1 MSSIIANNQ
10 LFSATAASI
19 KNISIDDKLLRQL
32 STNVRKVVKTLQ
44 DWIELSTDWDLA
56 VGRLRR
62 ADWQLRN
69 DPTPLN
75 ATHQAFVDLND
86 GIKLL
91 EGLYNNMSSDIQEYC
106 TNILASGKK
115 ILENKASELTNVVLK
130 QMENDKLNMNVNE
143 NYCNTESES
152 SCCGETSSCCMD
164 DDNVAIS
171 NKTEEVK
178 VAEPV
183 VEKSSGGCGCGCNC

>member
-1 MSSIIANNQ
+1 MSSIIANNR
-10 LFSATAASI
+10 LFSATAANI

-130 QMENDKLNMNVNE
+130 QMNEVGQDSQGNILIVRQESIGLMNRIILK
-143 NYCNTESES
+143 ESFGRRSCLCLS
-152 SCCGETSSCCMD
+152 SLVFFGLL
-164 DDNVAIS
+164 
-171 NKTEEVK
+171 
-178 VAEPV
+178 P
-183 VEKSSGGCGCGCNC
+183 